1 MRKWAIEGLSYLT
14 LDAEVKEKLIED
26 RAALQALIEVAKVR
40 RFSGVSWENIVMKR
54 LLFVQIFQTGDISVI
69 YGVVSTLVNLCNAY
83 DKQEIIPEMLELAK
97 FAKRH
102 VPEQHELDDPDF
114 VTKRVDVRKDS
125 VDDLILPLII
135 MWRHFC
141 IPDFG

>member
-1 MRKWAIEGLSYLT
+1 M
-14 LDAEVKEKLIED
+14 
-26 RAALQALIEVAKVR
+26 
-40 RFSGVSWENIVMKR
+40 
-54 LLFVQIFQTGDISVI
+54 I

-114 VTKRVDVRKDS
+114 VVKRVSVRTFYLAIWKVLRFLNIVS
-125 VDDLILPLII
+125 CGL
-135 MWRHFC
+135 
-141 IPDFG
+141 

>member
-1 MRKWAIEGLSYLT
+1 MCLVYL
-14 LDAEVKEKLIED
+14 
-26 RAALQALIEVAKVR
+26 
-40 RFSGVSWENIVMKR
+40 
-54 LLFVQIFQTGDISVI
+54 FQSGDISVI

-114 VTKRVDVRKDS
+114 VTKRVDVTKFS
-125 VDDLILPLII
+125 YLL
-135 MWRHFC
+135 F
-141 IPDFG
+141 